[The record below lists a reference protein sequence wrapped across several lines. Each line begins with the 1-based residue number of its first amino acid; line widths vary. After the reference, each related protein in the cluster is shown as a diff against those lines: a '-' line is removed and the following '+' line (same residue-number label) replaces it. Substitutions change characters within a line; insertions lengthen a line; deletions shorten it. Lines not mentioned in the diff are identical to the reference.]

1 MAVSLPDGSIFS
13 VANQYGQSIPVT
25 AISNAENAVVT
36 ATGHGL
42 AVGDVI
48 ELVSGWGAIN
58 ERLFRVTAVDA
69 DDLTLGTVDTS
80 NPEFFEPGAG
90 IGSLR
95 KIESWTQV
103 TQILGLEAQGGEQ
116 QFTNFEFLEENFER
130 QLPTK
135 TSAQSLTIRIA
146 DDDTLPGYQILEKA
160 TQERKARGARI
171 RLPSGAYIFYNGYY
185 SLNTTPSLTK
195 GEVMAV
201 TCTYSLAGR
210 PVRYQASN

>member
-13 VANQYGQSIPVT
+13 VANQYGQSISVT
-25 AISNAENAVVT
+25 AVSNTENAVVT
-36 ATGHGL
+36 AAGHGL
-42 AVGDVI
+42 AVGDVL
-48 ELVSGWGAIN
+48 ELVSGWGGLN
-58 ERLFRVTAVDA
+58 ERVFRVTEADVDT
-69 DDLTLGTVDTS
+69 LTLGTVDTRDT
-80 NPEFFEPGAG
+80 EVFEPGSG

-135 TSAQSLTIRIA
+135 TSAQSLTIRLA
-146 DDDTLPGYQILEKA
+146 DDDTLSGYQILDKA
-160 TQERKARGARI
+160 TQERSARGARI
-171 RLPSGAYIFYNGYY
+171 RLPSGAYLFYNGYY

-195 GEVMAV
+195 NEIMAV

-210 PVRYQASN
+210 PVRYQASK